1 MRLDPGRGGKS
12 SKDCLLLIINN
23 AIFQKTMMIMKHL
36 FSLIGF
42 RLFRGHVGR
51 LSPPLRYRAR
61 AFSGRWGSGDLGAGT
76 KSHLQDRSQEDGD
89 PCQDEDDG
97 ACHSLFPGREE
108 HSQGDSRGGAVMGD
122 SRWGDSLGNS
132 RGDCEMLQD
141 HSSLGP
147 SVGT

>member
-1 MRLDPGRGGKS
+1 MTI
-12 SKDCLLLIINN
+12 KD

-42 RLFRGHVGR
+42 RLFRGHVGS

-61 AFSGRWGSGDLGAGT
+61 DFSGRWGPGDLGAGT

-97 ACHSLFPGREE
+97 ARHSLFPGREE
-108 HSQGDSRGGAVMGD
+108 HSQGDSWGGTVRGSVGGA
-122 SRWGDSLGNS
+122 S
-132 RGDCEMLQD
+132 RGTSQ
-141 HSSLGP
+141 G
-147 SVGT
+147 G